1 MIGFQI
7 HLSKS
12 QWQETGG
19 HWNLVLF
26 SVIECPSRGLAWMK
40 KMKYRSI
47 GCLTYLICFSI
58 AAVLKVSEAG
68 ILKDFVSLQMITLKS
83 IDLLVLIKVY
93 NSKFHAVYQLESL
106 HYEQHLLK
114 QESLNAHQY
123 IDAKASYI
131 LFGLASLKPCFLK
144 ILLYLKA
151 VFI

>member
-1 MIGFQI
+1 
-7 HLSKS
+7 
-12 QWQETGG
+12 
-19 HWNLVLF
+19 
-26 SVIECPSRGLAWMK
+26 MK

-93 NSKFHAVYQLESL
+93 NSKFHAVYQLASL